1 MSVTSKVIST
11 YSVSVISDAEPN
23 KLAATVLLFDAGGKV
38 VAFLR
43 FYSPGSPLAPNEFR
57 TDLGYPLVSY
67 PSTALASMVD
77 VLRNEKPLYFT
88 WYDYMPVRCF
98 GAVGTSREPVGE
110 SESI

>member
-1 MSVTSKVIST
+1 MPVTTKEIRT

-23 KLAATVLLFDAGGKV
+23 KYAATASLFDAAGSC

-43 FYSPGSPLAPNEFR
+43 FFVPGSPLAPNEYR
-57 TDLGYPLVSY
+57 ADLGYALVSY
-67 PSTALASMVD
+67 PSTALASVVD

-88 WYDYMPVRCF
+88 WYDYLPVRCF

-110 SESI
+110 AES